1 MVIPGKSQLA
11 SSLHALAPLTLKTST
26 AVFPLVTLGGGGGG
40 GGGGAR
46 EGDWGRRA
54 GSRCLE
60 LEL

>member
-40 GGGGAR
+40 GAR